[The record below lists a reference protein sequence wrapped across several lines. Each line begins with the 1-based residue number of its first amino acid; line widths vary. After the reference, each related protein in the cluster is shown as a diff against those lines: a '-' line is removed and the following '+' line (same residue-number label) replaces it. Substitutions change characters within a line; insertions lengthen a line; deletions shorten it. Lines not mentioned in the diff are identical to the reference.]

1 MIKLPSLENL
11 SKQAI
16 ETSQRFPV
24 VLTFAILGTGAF
36 LWLVDQNRGHHVIVN
51 FIWVSALAISIFTA
65 ITTGGE
71 RYKWDGAKL
80 WGTRFVAV
88 VLLGI
93 YYLFL
98 PEEFES
104 SGSEAF
110 YRYLLWFLAAHLLVS
125 FSPFISGGNVHE
137 FWAYN
142 KSLFLR
148 LLLSALYVS
157 VLFAGLSIALISL
170 ENLLEF
176 NLRSV
181 RYGQVAIFL
190 TGIFGTWF
198 FLSGV
203 PKPDDLTETER
214 SYPNGLRLFV
224 QYVLLPLVVVYIFIL
239 YLYMGKILIEWDW
252 PNGWVANLVLSFS
265 ITGILA
271 LLLLYPIQKEE
282 DHKWVTVFAKGYYV
296 ALIPLI
302 VLLMLSIWVRIS
314 EYGVTVNR
322 YLVATLAVWL
332 SGMVI
337 YFLISKARNIKVI
350 PISLFLISVLISFG
364 PLSAFEVS
372 ERSQLNRLES
382 IFLKHDLLDENG
394 LITKA
399 ESEIPFDDR
408 KQISSGIRYLLNLKG
423 AEPLQ
428 KYFSEDLDEVIENK
442 HDLEVV
448 TDAGAITMKI
458 GFEFVY
464 DWEEEN
470 GIEEGFSYFQ
480 VTSKNTEAILVDGFT
495 YHFSH
500 IELWSGAEPKEVKVT
515 AGDHVFEI
523 SLSHDTLQIN
533 LIGEGEAVKESLGL
547 NLLSVI
553 ETIPRTSPSVF
564 ETLPASDLTLQA
576 TGDHFKVKVVFNTLS
591 GQVQDGELQNVRLN
605 LGMFTIITN

>member
-1 MIKLPSLENL
+1 M
-11 SKQAI
+11 
-16 ETSQRFPV
+16 
-24 VLTFAILGTGAF
+24 GTVAF
-36 LWLVDQNRGHHVIVN
+36 LWLADQNMGHPAIVN

-65 ITTGGE
+65 ITTAGE
-71 RYKWDGAKL
+71 RYKWSGAKL
-80 WGTRFVAV
+80 WGTRIITVI
-88 VLLGI
+88 LLGI

-98 PEEFES
+98 PEEFEP

-110 YRYLLWFLAAHLLVS
+110 YRYLLWFLAGHLLVS
-125 FSPFISGGNVHE
+125 FSPFVSGGKVHD

-148 LLLSALYVS
+148 LLLSALYVA

-203 PKPDDLTETER
+203 PRPDDLTETER

-224 QYVLLPLVVVYIFIL
+224 QYVLLPLVVVYILIL
-239 YLYMGKILIEWDW
+239 YLYMGKILIEWAW

-271 LLLLYPIQKEE
+271 LLLLHPIQKEE
-282 DHKWVTVFAKGYYV
+282 DHKWVTVFARGYYV

-332 SGMVI
+332 SGIVL

-350 PISLFLISVLISFG
+350 PISLFLITVLISFG

-382 IFLKHDLLDENG
+382 IFQKHDLLDESG
-394 LITKA
+394 FIVTA
-399 ESEIPFDDR
+399 GSEIPFDDR
-408 KQISSGIRYLLNLKG
+408 KQISSGIRYLLDLNG
-423 AEPLQ
+423 TESLQ
-428 KYFSEDLDEVIENK
+428 KFFSDDLDELIENK

-448 TDAGAITMKI
+448 TDAGAITLKI
-458 GFEFVY
+458 GFEYVY
-464 DWEEEN
+464 DWEEE
-470 GIEEGFSYFQ
+470 GGMEEGFSFFQ
-480 VTSKNTEAILVDGFT
+480 VSSMNTDAVSVDGFT
-495 YHFSH
+495 HHFGS
-500 IELWSGAEPKEVKVT
+500 IELWSGAEPKEVEVL
-515 AGDHVFEI
+515 AGDHEFRI
-523 SLSHDTLQIN
+523 SLSDHMLQMDLLGEEGAVTEILEMDLMP
-533 LIGEGEAVKESLGL
+533 LIEKL
-547 NLLSVI
+547 
-553 ETIPRTSPSVF
+553 PRSSPSVF
-564 ETLPASDLTLQA
+564 ETVPARDLTLEA
-576 TGDHFKVKVVFNTLS
+576 AGERFLVKVVFNTLS
-591 GQVQDGELQNVRLN
+591 RQVQDGELQNIRVN
-605 LGMFTIITN
+605 LGLFTRLTD